1 MPAKPDWA
9 EIVRANVAVVTNAAL
24 RVLGSVSDAED
35 VAQDVF
41 LEAFRKFEPNAEHS
55 WAGLLRRM
63 AVCRSLDLLR
73 CRTTSAKLVFQPIDF
88 REPSVDSELLR
99 QERHDQLRNA
109 VQELPPREAEVF
121 CLALFEQQSHEE
133 IAATLGLQR
142 GAVATL
148 LSKAKS
154 SITRSLHRCRGE
166 AS

>member
-1 MPAKPDWA
+1 MPAGPDWA
-9 EIVRANVAVVTNAAL
+9 EIVRANVAIVTNAAL

-41 LEAFRKFEPNAEHS
+41 LEAFRKFEPNKEYS

-63 AVCRSLDLLR
+63 AICRSLDLLR
-73 CRTTSAKLVFQPIDF
+73 SRTTSATLEFQPVDY
-88 REPSVDSELLR
+88 REPSVDSELIR
-99 QERHDQLRNA
+99 QERHDRLRNA
-109 VQELPPREAEVF
+109 VRELPPREAEVF
-121 CLALFEQQSHEE
+121 CLAYFEQQSHEE
-133 IAATLGLQR
+133 IAAAVGLRR

-154 SITRSLHRCRGE
+154 SITQSLIRCSGE